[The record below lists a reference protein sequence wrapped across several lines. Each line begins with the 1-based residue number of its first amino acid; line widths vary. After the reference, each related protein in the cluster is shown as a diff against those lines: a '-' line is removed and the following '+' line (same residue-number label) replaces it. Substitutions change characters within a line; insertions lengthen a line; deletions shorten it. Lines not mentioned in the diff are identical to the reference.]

1 MSRNDKKKNT
11 GSHAQ
16 PESGSG
22 LPTEPQPQ
30 GETPSTPL
38 GKVAVTFWGTRG
50 SISTPGSSTEKYGGN
65 TPCVSLSYGRSSII
79 LDAGTGIRVL
89 GIQLAS
95 RIKEEG
101 PRAQHIL
108 LSHTHWDHIQGLPFF
123 QPAYMRETD
132 LIIYGS
138 SQKERF
144 LESIL
149 RGQMDVNYFPV
160 QMKELA
166 ANVSIREFEDRF
178 ITIGDIDIEIQEQ
191 VLHPGGS
198 IRFRI
203 RAGGKTVIYATDV
216 ELNAAFEPAQPTAKT
231 RRLAAEYRAFIKN
244 ADLLIA
250 DGQYS
255 EPEYDLKKGWGHTSV
270 PLLLKVAHEQGV
282 RQLAVFHH
290 DPEHSDDFFDR
301 MAQQY
306 EPFYRDATPPMQL
319 FWAREG
325 MTVEL

>member
-1 MSRNDKKKNT
+1 MT
-11 GSHAQ
+11 
-16 PESGSG
+16 
-22 LPTEPQPQ
+22 TETSSKQ
-30 GETPSTPL
+30 
-38 GKVAVTFWGTRG
+38 VVVNFWGTRG

-65 TPCVSLSYGRSSII
+65 TPCVSISYGTDSLI

-89 GIQLAS
+89 GLHLAS
-95 RIKEEG
+95 AFKDETLRT
-101 PRAQHIL
+101 QHIF

-123 QPAYMRETD
+123 QPAYIPGTN

-138 SQKERF
+138 PQKERF

-149 RGQMDVNYFPV
+149 QGQMDINYFPV

-166 ANVSIREFEDRF
+166 ANVSIREFADRF
-178 ITIGDIDIEIQEQ
+178 ITIGEIEVEIQEQ

-216 ELNAAFEPAQPTAKT
+216 ELNAAFEPDEPSAQMEK
-231 RRLAAEYRAFIKN
+231 LADEYRAFIKN

-255 EPEYDLKKGWGHTSV
+255 GPEYAAKKGWGHTSV
-270 PLLLKVAHEQGV
+270 PLLLKIAHEQRV
-282 RQLAVFHH
+282 KQLAVFHH
-290 DPEHSDDFFDR
+290 DPEHSDIFFDL
-301 MAQQY
+301 MARQC
-306 EPFYRDATPPMQL
+306 EPVYQNASPPMHV

-325 MTVEL
+325 VPAEL